1 MGIDHLSQFLSAV
14 KELVAL
20 CFSWHSFRMGISQP
34 DLHWLLQR
42 GIKMDVVLGEFHTSL
57 IMLLFC
63 LILN

>member
-1 MGIDHLSQFLSAV
+1 M

-20 CFSWHSFRMGISQP
+20 CFSWHSFRMGISQQ

-42 GIKMDVVLGEFHTSL
+42 GIKMDAVLGEFHTSL

>member
-1 MGIDHLSQFLSAV
+1 
-14 KELVAL
+14 
-20 CFSWHSFRMGISQP
+20 MGISQP

-57 IMLLFC
+57 IMLSFC